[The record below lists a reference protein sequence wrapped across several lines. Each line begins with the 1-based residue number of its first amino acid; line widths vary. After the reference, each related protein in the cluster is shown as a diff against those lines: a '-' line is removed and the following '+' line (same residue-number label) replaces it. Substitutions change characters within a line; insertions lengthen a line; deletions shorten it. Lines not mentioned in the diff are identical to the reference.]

1 MAMNLRL
8 QPDAAKALRAESEKT
23 GLSQQ
28 EILRRA
34 VNEYL
39 GLAGSQRDPG
49 WPDWIEP
56 PSEPYR
62 PVRAL
67 LKPPPGRSMVDVLDE
82 LREERLS

>member
-1 MAMNLRL
+1 MAVNLRL
-8 QPDAAKALRAESEKT
+8 PPEAAKALRAEAEAT

-39 GLAGSQRDPG
+39 GLTPRTRDPQ

-62 PVRAL
+62 PVSAWL
-67 LKPPPGRSMVDVLDE
+67 TPPEGRSMVDVLDE
-82 LREERLS
+82 LREERL